1 MPIISLQVS
10 DDLLERFEKVRQ
22 RSGFPSKS
30 EALRDS
36 IVNFIESKES
46 FENMEGYRIMYI
58 SLVYPFKDS
67 ILDELSELYTQY
79 QAIIKTVS
87 DWRIAEKKIEIIL
100 MVGEAEIIRD
110 LYQRLAGIKE
120 LICSIREIIID

>member
-1 MPIISLQVS
+1 MPIISLQVT

-22 RSGFPSKS
+22 RAGFPSKS

-36 IVNFIESKES
+36 IVKFIESKEN
-46 FENMEGYRIMYI
+46 FENMKGYKIMYI

-67 ILDELSELYTQY
+67 ILDEISELYFKY
-79 QAIIKTVS
+79 QGIIKTVT

-100 MVGEAEIIRD
+100 TVGEAELIRD
-110 LYQRLAGIKE
+110 LYQKLAGIKE
-120 LICSIREIIID
+120 LIGSIKEIIID